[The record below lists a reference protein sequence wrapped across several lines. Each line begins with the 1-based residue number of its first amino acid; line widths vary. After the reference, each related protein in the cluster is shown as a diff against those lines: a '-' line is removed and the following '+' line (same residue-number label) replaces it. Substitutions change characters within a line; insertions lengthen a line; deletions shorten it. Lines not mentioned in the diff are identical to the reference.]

1 MTDDANL
8 LVATTPRPAPPVA
21 AAARA
26 SLAPRR
32 PVSRSPASLGGATR
46 IALHVSHTPRSPA
59 PSLSLLRCRR
69 RRRAVSAL
77 VAAGLAC
84 SPPRLP
90 GRRHRQGMRRLS
102 TRRRGGGRRGLS
114 TDMGSPQ
121 QNRSPSPERR
131 PHDGYGGG
139 VPAMGGRCDGDG
151 RGVARR
157 GGGDNGGKGAARTK
171 IPRGRPFTS

>member
-8 LVATTPRPAPPVA
+8 LVATTPGPAPPVA

-84 SPPRLP
+84 SPPVSLDVGIDR
-90 GRRHRQGMRRLS
+90 GCAACRRGVE
-102 TRRRGGGRRGLS
+102 GGGRRGLS

-157 GGGDNGGKGAARTK
+157 GGGDDGGKGAARTK